1 MSVLVKGKFLQQ
13 QKKKKRKY
21 IQFTY
26 TATKGISLHIQ
37 VKYTCFQVSTG
48 KY

>member
-13 QKKKKRKY
+13 QKKKGKY